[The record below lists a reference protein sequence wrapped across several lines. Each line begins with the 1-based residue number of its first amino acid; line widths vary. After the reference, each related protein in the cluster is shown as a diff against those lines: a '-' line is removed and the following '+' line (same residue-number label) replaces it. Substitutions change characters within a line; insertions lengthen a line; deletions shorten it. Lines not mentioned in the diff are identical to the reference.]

1 MTSTTHQKMLS
12 AYYAHAVAC
21 EAAERAGL
29 TGDAYYAATATELA
43 ALNRAILAYEATRNA

>member
-1 MTSTTHQKMLS
+1 MTGTHKTMVQ

-29 TGDAYYAATATELA
+29 TGDAYYAATARELA
-43 ALNRAILAYEATRNA
+43 ALNRAILAYEAARNA